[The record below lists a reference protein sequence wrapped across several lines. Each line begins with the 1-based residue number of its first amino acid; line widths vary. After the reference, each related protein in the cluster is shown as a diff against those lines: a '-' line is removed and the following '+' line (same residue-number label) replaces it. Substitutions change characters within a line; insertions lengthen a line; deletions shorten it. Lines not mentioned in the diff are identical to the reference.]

1 MTWLTLLLPA
11 SLICCR
17 SPRTCCQGGGRGSK
31 LVSAQ
36 LFSMMLTAASGHRYC
51 KVLAVR
57 VFLLLKTN
65 FCRPGGLGRGL
76 ERARLFLRSRTYAGA
91 AGAHLAK
98 ILMPV
103 PHMVP
108 VCARADDFSI
118 IGPLFSQPRNRK
130 TGSDRDFSGVVY
142 CLGPPS
148 VRPTR
153 TRHSK

>member
-17 SPRTCCQGGGRGSK
+17 SPRTCCQGGGKGSK
-31 LVSAQ
+31 SVSAQ

-51 KVLAVR
+51 KVLVVS
-57 VFLLLKTN
+57 VFLLLKN
-65 FCRPGGLGRGL
+65 EFLPSRGLGAWSG
-76 ERARLFLRSRTYAGA
+76 ACAGVSA
-91 AGAHLAK
+91 LPYVRRCGRRHLAK

-108 VCARADDFSI
+108 VCARAADFSI